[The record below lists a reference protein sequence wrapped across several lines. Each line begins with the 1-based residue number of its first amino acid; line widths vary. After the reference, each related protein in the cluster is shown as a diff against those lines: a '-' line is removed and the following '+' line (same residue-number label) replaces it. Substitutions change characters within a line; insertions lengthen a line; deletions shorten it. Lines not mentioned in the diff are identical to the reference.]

1 MDPYH
6 DLVNQLRT
14 TVEEHPERSLDAP
27 NSNKSGRNRGRSKT
41 QKPVDATMQNTAKV
55 EAIPRKERNKLR
67 NSNGSRNRHENKQN
81 KPKEQKQQ
89 QHEQQKDKSSKPKQ
103 GPFSPHC
110 DYHDCMLLYSSH
122 KVVRGII
129 RVLPGRD
136 ASAFVTCDR
145 GSTEQDILIATR
157 LEQNRA
163 LHGDM
168 VFVELLSPT
177 PIIDKEKVSTEA
189 ITNKIASVALQR
201 NEQEYATW
209 QDDNTQVKLWNPK
222 VALRRAPDFK
232 CQLVD
237 DASQPTQRQG
247 RVICIIPPKGYI
259 SSELTPSDDRKITA
273 TKTIV
278 GQLKSLTRAD
288 GSHIHLLTPS
298 NRVLPQFLAPSFFK
312 PQTGDDGLYR
322 AEYVYGSWKEGH
334 NWPPCT
340 NVKFIGRSC
349 NIEDETMAL
358 LVENGVNHGDF
369 EGPVLK
375 DVQDVVAS
383 GLILQSNDADDLGWR
398 PTPEMYKGRRDY
410 TTQRIFTI
418 DPTTARDLDDALHIT
433 QLPDGRVEIGV
444 HIADVS
450 YFVQPNH
457 AVDEEAQRRA
467 TTVYLVDR
475 VIPML
480 PRPLCEVA
488 CSLNENVE
496 RLAFSCVWTMNMDGT
511 LPNSNGM
518 NDDVWYG
525 RTVIK
530 SCARL
535 DYATAQNIIDM
546 QVGNGEAPDDMD
558 VKLWPASRR
567 PTGLHTVD
575 QVAADVR
582 LMHQVAMARRQLR
595 FQSGALALNGVK
607 MTFQLD
613 SDEESP
619 SLCAPYPIRDSNRL
633 IEEYMLLANFLV
645 AQRLV
650 THAGHLACLRHHL
663 PPLMDGLQSVV
674 EIAMEA
680 KGIYIDLESSQTLQ
694 QSLSRLGRECDD
706 ELVLQCVTEMLM
718 KPFKPAEY
726 FAAGQVNQ
734 EEWKHFALNIPY
746 YTHFTSP
753 IRRYPDVIVHRLLQA
768 TIDGTIDDFH
778 LEQNEIQSVCTH
790 CNDKKTAS
798 RQAQD
803 RSDRVF
809 LALFLKKHPL
819 KSALGVVL
827 SVGETT
833 FTIYV
838 PSIGVSA
845 KLFLDEHKEMVTF
858 EPYVSKTGKVEGGEK
873 RLRLT
878 RIGKHDNW
886 SQIDIKVFCKLSV
899 NVSCKEKP
907 PIDVKL
913 TLEGPWPDETAKM

>member
-6 DLVNQLRT
+6 DLVGQLRT
-14 TVEEHPERSLDAP
+14 TVEDNPESNLDAP

-41 QKPVDATMQNTAKV
+41 QKPVDATMQNTTKV
-55 EAIPRKERNKLR
+55 TAIPRKERNKLR
-67 NSNGSRNRHENKQN
+67 NSNGSRNRHEHKPNE
-81 KPKEQKQQ
+81 PKEQQQ
-89 QHEQQKDKSSKPKQ
+89 QQQQQKERSSKPKQ
-103 GPFSPHC
+103 GPFPPHS
-110 DYHDCMLLYSSH
+110 DYNECMTRYASH
-122 KVVRGII
+122 NVVRGIL

-145 GSTEQDILIATR
+145 GSTEKDILIATR
-157 LEQNRA
+157 LDQNRA

-168 VFVELLSPT
+168 VFVELLHST
-177 PIIDKEKVSTEA
+177 LVQDKEKVSTEA
-189 ITNKIASVALQR
+189 ITNKIASVSLQK
-201 NEQEYATW
+201 NETEYTTW

-222 VALRRAPDFK
+222 VAIRRAPDFQ
-232 CQLVD
+232 CQLVN
-237 DASQPTQRQG
+237 DASQPTQCQG
-247 RVICIIPPKGYI
+247 RVICVIPPKGSI
-259 SSELTPSDDRKITA
+259 SSELTPSDERKIA
-273 TKTIV
+273 PTKTIV
-278 GQLKSLTRAD
+278 GLLKSMTRAD
-288 GSHIHLLTPS
+288 GSQLHLLTPS
-298 NRVLPQFLAPSFFK
+298 NRVLPQFLTPSFLK
-312 PQTGDDGLYR
+312 PQSGDDGLYR
-322 AEYVYGSWKEGH
+322 ADYVYGSWKEGY

-340 NVKFIGRSC
+340 NVKFLGRSC

-358 LVENGVNHGDF
+358 LVENGVDYGEF

-383 GLILQSNDADDLGWR
+383 GLILQSNNADDLGWQ
-398 PTPEMYKGRRDY
+398 PTPEMYEGRRDY
-410 TTQRIFTI
+410 RTQRIFTI

-433 QLPDGRVEIGV
+433 KLPDGRVEIGV

-511 LPNSNGM
+511 LPSSNGK

-546 QVGNGEAPDDMD
+546 KVGNGEAAGDMD
-558 VKLWPASRR
+558 AKLWPASRR
-567 PTGLHTVD
+567 PCGLHTVD

-595 FQSGALALNGVK
+595 FENGAIALNGVK
-607 MTFQLD
+607 MTFQWD

-674 EIAMEA
+674 QIAMEE
-680 KGIYIDLESSQTLQ
+680 KGIAINLESSRALQ
-694 QSLSRLGRECDD
+694 QSLSRLGRECHD
-706 ELVLQCVTEMLM
+706 ELVMQCVTEMLM

-726 FAAGQVNQ
+726 FAAGQVDQ
-734 EEWKHFALNIPY
+734 DKWKHFALNIPY

-768 TIDGTIDDFH
+768 TLDGTIDDFD
-778 LEQNEIQSVCTH
+778 LDQNKIQSVCTH
-790 CNDKKTAS
+790 CNDKKMAS

-803 RSDRVF
+803 RSDRIF
-809 LALFLKKHPL
+809 LSLFLKKHPL

-827 SVGETT
+827 SVGDTT

-845 KLFLDEHKEMVTF
+845 KLFLDEHKDMVTF
-858 EPYVSKTGKVEGGEK
+858 EPYVIKTGKVGGEK

-878 RIGKHDNW
+878 CIGKHGKW
-886 SQIDIKVFCKLSV
+886 SQIDIKMFCKLSV
-899 NVSCKEKP
+899 NVLCKEKP

-913 TLEGPWPDETAKM
+913 MLEGPWLDEAPKV